1 MVRLHRIGWQ
11 PMRGASF
18 LLRRQTHVFTSPR
31 QGKPLDRDSLLGMEY
46 MVVVFNFKFM
56 VLAIFSLLSVNY
68 SKPWTLFTHNS
79 RCSYLSSC
87 IVSVANCSY
96 DFKPGL
102 V

>member
-1 MVRLHRIGWQ
+1 MVRLNRIGWQ

-18 LLRRQTHVFTSPR
+18 LVSQTHFFTSPR
-31 QGKPLDRDSLLGMEY
+31 QGNPLDRDSLLGMEY
-46 MVVVFNFKFM
+46 MVVVFYFKFM

-68 SKPWTLFTHNS
+68 SKPWTLLTHNS

-87 IVSVANCSY
+87 IVPVAYCRY

>member
-1 MVRLHRIGWQ
+1 MSGQLSVEADARSSH
-11 PMRGASF
+11 
-18 LLRRQTHVFTSPR
+18 PR
-31 QGKPLDRDSLLGMEY
+31 DQGKALGRDSLLDLAF
-46 MVVVFNFKFM
+46 MVIVFYFKFM

-87 IVSVANCSY
+87 IVSVAYIRY